1 MKLYLLR
8 HGKTAYNAEKRYQ
21 GVSDIPLSEEG
32 KKELIPAD
40 FAPDV
45 VYVSPL
51 SRTKDTAKALFPL
64 AKQVVVPDFREMDF
78 GVFEGRNYI
87 EMEHDAAYRAWVDGN
102 CEGTCPG
109 GECKADFCRRTCDAF
124 VPLLE
129 AAFKEKK
136 ETLVIVAHGGTQMAI
151 MERYALPKRDYYQ
164 WHSENGGGFLLD
176 ADAGIWEKEHTLAL
190 IDTVQ
195 YIRKEGE
202 NAL

>member
-8 HGKTAYNAEKRYQ
+8 HGETAYNAEKRYQ
-21 GVSDIPLSEEG
+21 GISDIPLSEEG

-40 FAPDV
+40 FFPDV

-109 GECKADFCRRTCDAF
+109 GECKADF
-124 VPLLE
+124 
-129 AAFKEKK
+129 
-136 ETLVIVAHGGTQMAI
+136 
-151 MERYALPKRDYYQ
+151 
-164 WHSENGGGFLLD
+164 
-176 ADAGIWEKEHTLAL
+176 
-190 IDTVQ
+190 
-195 YIRKEGE
+195 
-202 NAL
+202 